1 MISYPN
7 CKINL
12 GLHVVGKRPDGYH
25 DLETLFVPV
34 HDLCDEL
41 EITPLNPP
49 PSQGG
54 APARGRESL
63 MVQDGIALDND
74 PDDNLCM
81 RAWRL
86 LHDEFAIPPVSIRLK
101 KGIPFG
107 AGLGG
112 GSADAAFTLKM
123 LNEMFSL
130 HLSDSDLEHRAARLG
145 ADCAFFIRNQ
155 AAYAT
160 GIGDRL
166 EPIALDLSPY
176 RIVIEIPAGEHVSTK
191 EAYAGLSFSN
201 NSPSEIEG
209 VDANGGRGR
218 MTSNTCASPNSPSKI
233 EGVDANGGRGRMT
246 SNTCASPNSPSK
258 IEGVDAN
265 GGRGR
270 MTSPSDQPPIHTHN
284 KPYLKSARRE
294 LRSYGTSAEACL
306 WNRLKQKKLFDLQ
319 FRRQFSIENYIL
331 DFYCPSLKLAIELDG
346 EVHNEQQE
354 HDIQRDSYL
363 RDIHSITVLRYE
375 NKVVF
380 ERPNYIVE
388 DIQHYMQ
395 CKSGISD
402 IRPCQP
408 QAADTPSNLEGDSD
422 TTCASPNSP
431 SKIEGVDA
439 NGGRGRMTST
449 NNQSHISSS
458 LCFKRNDRDILHEG
472 TFSYAPAH
480 TPSPLRG
487 TPPILGG
494 DNPNSPSEIEGVDA
508 NGGRGRMTST
518 NNQSRTLSRPDLR
531 EAVKRPIGE
540 WKDCIV
546 NDFEASVFPSHPAIA
561 ALKDDLYRRGALYA
575 SMTGSGA
582 AVFGIFFK

>member
-41 EITPLNPP
+41 EILPTTHYPLPTI
-49 PSQGG
+49 S
-54 APARGRESL
+54 
-63 MVQDGIALDND
+63 QDGIALDND

-86 LHDEFAIPPVSIRLK
+86 LHEEFAIPPVSIRLK

-130 HLSDSDLEHRAARLG
+130 HLSDSDLERRAARLG

-191 EAYAGLSFSN
+191 EAYAGLSPF
-201 NSPSEIEG
+201 
-209 VDANGGRGR
+209 
-218 MTSNTCASPNSPSKI
+218 
-233 EGVDANGGRGRMT
+233 
-246 SNTCASPNSPSK
+246 
-258 IEGVDAN
+258 
-265 GGRGR
+265 
-270 MTSPSDQPPIHTHN
+270 
-284 KPYLKSARRE
+284 
-294 LRSYGTSAEACL
+294 
-306 WNRLKQKKLFDLQ
+306 
-319 FRRQFSIENYIL
+319 
-331 DFYCPSLKLAIELDG
+331 
-346 EVHNEQQE
+346 
-354 HDIQRDSYL
+354 
-363 RDIHSITVLRYE
+363 
-375 NKVVF
+375 
-380 ERPNYIVE
+380 
-388 DIQHYMQ
+388 
-395 CKSGISD
+395 
-402 IRPCQP
+402 
-408 QAADTPSNLEGDSD
+408 
-422 TTCASPNSP
+422 
-431 SKIEGVDA
+431 
-439 NGGRGRMTST
+439 
-449 NNQSHISSS
+449 
-458 LCFKRNDRDILHEG
+458 
-472 TFSYAPAH
+472 TFH
-480 TPSPLRG
+480 
-487 TPPILGG
+487 
-494 DNPNSPSEIEGVDA
+494 
-508 NGGRGRMTST
+508 
-518 NNQSRTLSRPDLR
+518 LSRPDLR

-540 WKDCIV
+540 WKELIV

-561 ALKDDLYRRGALYA
+561 ALKDDLYRRGAIYA